1 MSRNSMAA
9 APDWFSN
16 GPPTSGILP
25 MLMVRPGNGRVASPT
40 RRFHPAEVWPCPG
53 GGCCQEAKTLANRM
67 RRRER
72 GSQQP
77 SHGKIRCRGRME
89 RESRRREALSR
100 RRVLLVH
107 PSVPTARLR
116 QRSRGV
122 IYGGCGRPLRLVNKS
137 SFAAPTRS
145 GVKLLSAAHR
155 QVPSIFPSHSPCAT
169 RPLHYRLL
177 VWHGLDSR
185 PSCAPRLS
193 SKHPSSSGRSSA
205 CPRAAASSRYNERE
219 RERET
224 TQLHLCV
231 SSH

>member
-25 MLMVRPGNGRVASPT
+25 MPMVRPGNGRVASPT

-145 GVKLLSAAHR
+145 GGKAVE
-155 QVPSIFPSHSPCAT
+155 C
-169 RPLHYRLL
+169 
-177 VWHGLDSR
+177 
-185 PSCAPRLS
+185 CAPPGSLYISLPFTLCHETATLSLACLARLGLPPLVC
-193 SKHPSSSGRSSA
+193 PSSQQQAPKQQRPQQCVPQGGGIIQVQ
-205 CPRAAASSRYNERE
+205 RE
-219 RERET
+219 RERRRNSIS
-224 TQLHLCV
+224 V
-231 SSH
+231 SRRID